1 MSTSSEPLKVA
12 LPNKGSLA
20 ESAAQVMREAGYRQR
35 TDQRELSFIDPDN
48 GVEFYYLRPRDIATY
63 VGSGELTIGITGRD
77 LLLDSGAPANEIMGL
92 DFGRSTFRFAAKPGR
107 TELSDSR
114 IATAYPTLV
123 NSFLSQKGIRATI
136 VKLDGAVESAI
147 KLGVADIIADVVS
160 TGSTLKQ
167 AGLEVFGDAI
177 LISEAILIERSGA
190 ARNSKIETLV
200 RRVSSVVIARQY
212 VLVDYDVPRASL
224 EAACALTPG
233 LESPTISPLQ
243 KADWVAVRAMV
254 RRNEV
259 HAVMDKLWEVGARGI
274 LVTDIHSCRL

>member
-1 MSTSSEPLKVA
+1 METLKVA

-20 ESAAQVMREAGYRQR
+20 ESASQIMKEAGYRQR
-35 TDQRELSFIDPDN
+35 MDQRDLSFIDPDN

-77 LLLDSGAPANEIMGL
+77 LLQDSGAPAQEITGL
-92 DFGRSTFRFAAKPGR
+92 DFGKSTFRFAARSGKTDLAGA
-107 TELSDSR
+107 R

-123 NSFLSQKGIRATI
+123 QNYLANRKIAASI
-136 VKLDGAVESAI
+136 VRLDGAVESAI
-147 KLGVADIIADVVS
+147 KLGVADVIADVVS

-167 AGLEVFGDAI
+167 AGLETFGEVI
-177 LISEAILIERSGA
+177 LSSEAILIERLGA
-190 ARNSKIETLV
+190 TRNPKIETLV
-200 RRVSSVVIARQY
+200 RRVNSVVIARQY
-212 VLVDYDVPRASL
+212 VLVDYDVPRSAL
-224 EAACALTPG
+224 DAACALTPG

-259 HAVMDKLWEVGARGI
+259 HVVMDQLWDVGARGI
-274 LVTDIHSCRL
+274 LVADIHSCRL